1 MGPGFCV
8 VEVSVQEERMIKE
21 KGVEHYIF
29 KERAMGQGVKP
40 SLARF
45 AVSENKIPRHGEHL
59 GSDPK
64 LRMLEAPV
72 ADHKGSSDKQL
83 LLALAT
89 EKDGFFIHIWKLHEV
104 SLKLFY
110 CLCKVRNR
118 FNNHRKDH

>member
-8 VEVSVQEERMIKE
+8 VEVSVQEERMIEE

-29 KERAMGQGVKP
+29 KECAIGQGVKP

-45 AVSENKIPRHGEHL
+45 AVSENKISRHGEHL

-72 ADHKGSSDKQL
+72 ADHKDQQL

-89 EKDGFFIHIWKLHEV
+89 EKDGFLSIYGSCMKFP
-104 SLKLFY
+104 
-110 CLCKVRNR
+110 
-118 FNNHRKDH
+118 